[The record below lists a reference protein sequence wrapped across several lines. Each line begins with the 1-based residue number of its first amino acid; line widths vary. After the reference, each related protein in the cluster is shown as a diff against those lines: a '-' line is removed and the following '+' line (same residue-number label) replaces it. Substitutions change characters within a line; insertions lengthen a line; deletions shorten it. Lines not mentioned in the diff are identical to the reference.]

1 MELSVEFAAY
11 VRLGYTPDT
20 SLPDGTIIRGQGK
33 VFTSTK
39 HRHLKNTGEL
49 YAHNLIM
56 RDPLPGVYKQLY
68 VIVKYSS
75 GERDTF
81 IIREGD
87 KKIVTDKPSTNNIA
101 TLQGERGPQGIQ
113 GERGPQ
119 GIQGERGPQGP
130 RGLQGPQ
137 GQKGL
142 QGERGHQGQ
151 RGPQGPP
158 GPPGPPGLSNSGT
171 SNFASMYKQNYGA
184 ITSLH
189 VINHNYSFLSG
200 SGFLMRYANKPY
212 LITAA
217 HNVINRNRRERARK
231 IIASFHNSIEF
242 VAYECVIIGVA
253 SYADIAVLELINFTP
268 KLGQHYLSWAT
279 SHPEIGDACT
289 ILGNPLGLDE
299 ASFSTGNVR
308 DMEYYHMQNI
318 VESVSVTAP
327 LFSGNSGGAIS
338 NSHGE
343 VLAIVSAGIGDYETF
358 GWGVSYRIAEPIVQD
373 IIQNRRDY
381 HVGHIGLKLML
392 PNGYYA
398 MQTGVTSLSGFVV
411 RESSISGIDSGDQVI
426 EINREKIG
434 QESISL
440 SKKILLNKNSW
451 INITIRRNGITLYR
465 SVYIHEISEYEDIP
479 LGRFNHELNTETKS
493 VRRIT
498 SRAMPIAQ
506 EQPRQLRCSRQH
518 RTLMFTTQK

>member
-101 TLQGERGPQGIQ
+101 TLQGEKGLQGPQGERGLQGIQ
-113 GERGPQ
+113 GERGL
-119 GIQGERGPQGP
+119 QGERGI
-130 RGLQGPQ
+130 
-137 GQKGL
+137 

-151 RGPQGPP
+151 RGIQGPP
-158 GPPGPPGLSNSGT
+158 GLPGLSSSGT

-189 VINHNYSFLSG
+189 VTDHNYSFLSG
-200 SGFLMRYANKPY
+200 SGFLMLYANKPH

-268 KLGQHYLSWAT
+268 NLGQHYLSWAT

-299 ASFSTGNVR
+299 ASFSSGHVR

-358 GWGVSYRIAEPIVQD
+358 GWGVSYRIAKPIIQD

-411 RESSISGIDSGDQVI
+411 RESSISGIDSGDQVV
-426 EINREKIG
+426 EINGEKIG

-440 SKKILLNKNSW
+440 SEKILLNKNSW
-451 INITIRRNGITLYR
+451 INITIRRNGIILYR
-465 SVYIHEISEYEDIP
+465 PVYIHEISEYEDIP

-506 EQPRQLRCSRQH
+506 EEPRQLRRSRQH